1 MLEFLTAMTGLFEEI
16 IRMPTGALKGV
27 VKLRGKVITLLGS
40 DRKKA
45 RIAEAEKDHD
55 FAGE

>member
-1 MLEFLTAMTGLFEEI
+1 
-16 IRMPTGALKGV
+16 MPTGALKGV
-27 VKLRGKVITLLGS
+27 VKCAAKSSRFSEAIGK
-40 DRKKA
+40 KQ